1 MSKEKENKYNTSAN
15 PPSGG
20 EGAKDSTSKA
30 PPLANG
36 GKGSSATVT
45 GKAFDWQLLKRIMH
59 YVKPYTSVFVIAAF
73 LTIFL
78 AVIALFQPILIQ
90 RTLDKYILANDYHG
104 LVFMVELMIGQ
115 LVVQTIAQYYQT
127 YLTNSLGQSVIRDLR
142 KDVFNHITSLRL
154 KYFDRTPIG
163 MLITRTVSDLETI
176 ADIFSEGLISI
187 MGDMLL
193 VFAVIGYMLWQD
205 WKLALITL
213 IPMPF
218 LFASTYVFKEAIKSS
233 FQEVRTQVAQLN
245 TFLAEHI
252 SGISV
257 IQYFSREEQEMRK
270 FKAVN
275 LKYRDANI
283 RSNWYYS
290 IFFPV
295 VEILFAVCMA
305 LLVWYGCKRIL
316 NDQQIHAISASEG
329 GITPGLITSFI
340 VLLNML
346 FRPIR
351 QLADKFNT
359 LQMGMV
365 GADRIF
371 KVLDTDE
378 VATDDGKLAP
388 SVLEGD
394 IEFKDVWFAYNDEN
408 WVLKNI
414 NFHIKPGETLALVGA
429 TGAGKSSTIN
439 ILNRFYDIGK
449 GSVTVD
455 GYDIREYKVDYLR
468 SKIAT
473 VIQDVFLFTDT
484 IGNNISLNNTQIT
497 REEII
502 KAAKDV
508 GAHEFIERL
517 PGGYDYNVME
527 RGATLSAGQA
537 QLISFIRAL
546 VYNPAILV
554 LDEATSSVDTETEL
568 LIQTAINKLM
578 QGRTAIVI
586 AHRLSTIQNA
596 DKIIVL
602 DHGEIMESGTHQEL
616 LRIENGYYRKL
627 YDLQFNSAGIAK
639 PI

>member
-1 MSKEKENKYNTSAN
+1 MSE
-15 PPSGG
+15 
-20 EGAKDSTSKA
+20 
-30 PPLANG
+30 
-36 GKGSSATVT
+36 VT
-45 GKAFDWQLLKRIMH
+45 GKALDWKLLGRVMH
-59 YVKPYTSVFVIAAF
+59 YVKPYKVTFIIAAF

-78 AVIALFQPILIQ
+78 AVNALIQPILIQ
-90 RTLDKYILANDYHG
+90 KTLDDYILKNNYDG
-104 LVFMVELMIGQ
+104 LLFMVELMIGQ
-115 LVVQTIAQYYQT
+115 LVIQTIAQYYQT
-127 YLTNSLGQSVIRDLR
+127 FLTNSLGQNVIRDLR
-142 KDVFNHITSLRL
+142 IDIFNHITSLRL

-187 MGDMLL
+187 MGDLLL
-193 VFAVIGYMLWQD
+193 VVAVIGYMFWQD
-205 WKLALITL
+205 WKLAIITL

-218 LFASTYVFKEAIKSS
+218 LFLSTYVFKEAIKSS

-252 SGISV
+252 SGISI
-257 IQYFSREEQEMRK
+257 IQLFAREEQELRK
-270 FKAVN
+270 FRSVN
-275 LKYRDANI
+275 QKYRDANI

-316 NDQQIHAISASEG
+316 SDQQLRSLSASPH
-329 GITPGLITSFI
+329 GITPGVITGFI

-378 VATDDGKLAP
+378 VAVNTGHLKPAILCG
-388 SVLEGD
+388 E
-394 IEFKDVWFAYNDEN
+394 IEFENVWFAYNDEN
-408 WVLKNI
+408 WVLKDI
-414 NFHIKPGETLALVGA
+414 SFHVQPGKTLALVGA

-439 ILNRFYDIGK
+439 ILNRFYEIGK
-449 GSVTVD
+449 GNVKVD
-455 GYDIREYKVDYLR
+455 GVDIREYDVNYLR
-468 SKIAT
+468 SRIAT

-484 IGNNISLNNTQIT
+484 IANNISLNNRTIT

-502 KAAKDV
+502 AAAKDV

-554 LDEATSSVDTETEL
+554 LDEATSSVDTETEI
-568 LIQTAINKLM
+568 LIQNAINKLM

-586 AHRLSTIQNA
+586 AHRLSTIQNS

-602 DHGEIMESGTHQEL
+602 DHGEIKEIGTHQEL
-616 LRIENGYYRKL
+616 LRIEDGYYRKL
-627 YDLQFNSAGIAK
+627 YDLQFNSAGIVK
-639 PI
+639 

>member
-1 MSKEKENKYNTSAN
+1 
-15 PPSGG
+15 
-20 EGAKDSTSKA
+20 
-30 PPLANG
+30 
-36 GKGSSATVT
+36 
-45 GKAFDWQLLKRIMH
+45 MH
-59 YVKPYTSVFVIAAF
+59 YVKPYNRTFVIAAF

-78 AVIALFQPILIQ
+78 AAIAVVQPILIQ
-90 RTLDKYILANDYHG
+90 RTLDVNILGNDYNG
-104 LVFMVELMIGQ
+104 LVFMVGLMVGQ
-115 LVVQTIAQYYQT
+115 LVIQTIAQYYQT
-127 YLTNSLGQSVIRDLR
+127 YLTNALGQSVIRDLR

-187 MGDMLL
+187 MGDLLL
-193 VFAVIGYMLWQD
+193 VIAVIGIMLWQD

-213 IPMPF
+213 IPMPL

-252 SGISV
+252 SGISI
-257 IQYFSREEQEMRK
+257 IQYFAREEQEMRK
-270 FKAVN
+270 FRSVN
-275 LKYRDANI
+275 MKYRDANI

-295 VEILFAVCMA
+295 VEILFAICMA

-316 NDQQIHAISASEG
+316 NDQQLHAISASPN
-329 GITPGLITSFI
+329 GITPGVITGFI

-371 KVLDTDE
+371 RVLDTDE
-378 VATDDGKLAP
+378 VATDDGTLAP
-388 SVLEGD
+388 AVLQGE
-394 IEFKDVWFAYNDEN
+394 IEFNNVWFAYNDEN
-408 WVLKNI
+408 WVLKDI

-439 ILNRFYDIGK
+439 ILNRFYDIGRGEVK
-449 GSVTVD
+449 VD
-455 GYDIREYKVDYLR
+455 GHDIREYKVDYLR

-484 IGNNISLNNTQIT
+484 IGNNISLNNEDIT

-502 KAAKDV
+502 AAAKDV

-568 LIQTAINKLM
+568 LIQNAINKLM

-596 DKIIVL
+596 NKIIVL
-602 DHGEIMESGTHQEL
+602 DHGEIKEMGTHQEL
-616 LRIENGYYRKL
+616 LRIDGGYYRKL

-639 PI
+639 PLE

>member
-1 MSKEKENKYNTSAN
+1 MSDNKQDTGSKTTQHSAGNTTTTPAA
-15 PPSGG
+15 GTT
-20 EGAKDSTSKA
+20 A
-30 PPLANG
+30 
-36 GKGSSATVT
+36 VT
-45 GKAFDWQLLKRIMH
+45 GKALDWGLLKRVLH
-59 YVKPYTSVFVIAAF
+59 YVKPYNRIFTIAVF

-78 AVIALFQPILIQ
+78 AGIAVVQPMLIQ
-90 RTLDKYILANDYHG
+90 KTLDDYILKNNYNG
-104 LVFMVELMIGQ
+104 LVLMVGLMLCQ
-115 LVVQTIAQYYQT
+115 LVIQTGAQYYQT
-127 YLTNSLGQSVIRDLR
+127 FITNWLGESVIRDLR
-142 KDVFNHITSLRL
+142 IDIFNHITSLRL

-163 MLITRTVSDLETI
+163 VLITRTVSDLETI

-187 MGDMLL
+187 MGDLLL
-193 VFAVIGYMLWQD
+193 VIVVIGIMLHSD

-233 FQEVRTQVAQLN
+233 FQEVRTQVAHLN

-257 IQYFSREEQEMRK
+257 IQYFAREDQEMRK
-270 FKAVN
+270 FLSVN
-275 LKYRDANI
+275 KKYRDANI

-295 VEILFAVCMA
+295 VEVLFALCIG
-305 LLVWYGCKRIL
+305 LLVWYGSKRIL
-316 NDQQIHAISASEG
+316 SDQQMASLSANGKGVS
-329 GITPGLITSFI
+329 PGTILAFI
-340 VLLNML
+340 VYLNLL

-371 KVLDTDE
+371 KVLDTNE
-378 VATDDGKLAP
+378 VAINTGQLKTGRIQ
-388 SVLEGD
+388 GD
-394 IEFKDVWFAYNDEN
+394 ISFNNVWFAYNDEN
-408 WVLKNI
+408 WVLKDI
-414 NFHIKPGETLALVGA
+414 SLHVKPGETLALVGA

-439 ILNRFYDIGK
+439 ILNRFYEISK
-449 GSVTVD
+449 GSVLVD
-455 GYDIREYKVDYLR
+455 GINIQDYDVSFLR
-468 SKIAT
+468 SQIAT

-484 IGNNISLNNTQIT
+484 IANNISLNNEIIT
-497 REEII
+497 REQII
-502 KAAKDV
+502 AAAKDV

-527 RGATLSAGQA
+527 RGSTLSAGQA

-568 LIQTAINKLM
+568 LIQNAIYKLM
-578 QGRTAIVI
+578 QGRTSIVI
-586 AHRLSTIQNA
+586 AHRLSTIQKA
-596 DKIIVL
+596 DRIIVL
-602 DHGEIMESGTHQEL
+602 DHGEIKESGTHQEL
-616 LRIENGYYRKL
+616 LKIEDGFYRKL
-627 YDLQFNSAGIAK
+627 YDLQFNSAGISRES
-639 PI
+639 

>member
-1 MSKEKENKYNTSAN
+1 MKSVSTDKQNSDSKNPQSAKEAKT
-15 PPSGG
+15 PPS
-20 EGAKDSTSKA
+20 A
-30 PPLANG
+30 
-36 GKGSSATVT
+36 VT
-45 GKAFDWQLLKRIMH
+45 GKALDWKLLGRVMH
-59 YVKPYTSVFVIAAF
+59 YVKPYNKTFITAVC
-73 LTIFL
+73 LTVFL
-78 AVIALFQPILIQ
+78 AAIAIVQPILIQ
-90 RTLDKYILANDYHG
+90 KTLDDYILKDNYNG
-104 LVFMVELMIGQ
+104 LVFMIELMLAQ
-115 LVVQTIAQYYQT
+115 LVIQTIAQYYQT
-127 YLTNSLGQSVIRDLR
+127 YITNWLGESVIRDLR
-142 KDVFNHITSLRL
+142 IHIFNHITSLRL

-163 MLITRTVSDLETI
+163 VLITRTVSDLETI

-193 VFAVIGYMLWQD
+193 VFAVIGYMLYID

-233 FQEVRTQVAQLN
+233 FQEVRTQVAHLN

-257 IQYFSREEQEMRK
+257 IQYFAREDQEMRK
-270 FKAVN
+270 FVSVN
-275 LKYRDANI
+275 KKYRDANI

-295 VEILFAVCMA
+295 VEVLFAMCMG

-316 NDQQIHAISASEG
+316 TDQQLAHLSAHNKVVS
-329 GITPGLITSFI
+329 PGTILAFI
-340 VLLNML
+340 VYLNLL

-371 KVLDTDE
+371 KVLDTNE
-378 VATDDGKLAP
+378 VAVNTGTLRP
-388 SVLEGD
+388 SKINGD
-394 IEFKDVWFAYNDEN
+394 IEFSHVWFAYNEEN
-408 WVLKNI
+408 WVLKDI
-414 NFHIKPGETLALVGA
+414 SFHVKPGETLALVGA

-439 ILNRFYDIGK
+439 ILNRFYEIGK
-449 GSVTVD
+449 GTVKVD
-455 GYDIREYKVDYLR
+455 GIDIHDYDVNYLR
-468 SKIAT
+468 AQIAT

-484 IGNNISLNNTQIT
+484 IANNISLNNEAIT
-497 REEII
+497 REQII
-502 KAAKDV
+502 AAAKDV

-527 RGATLSAGQA
+527 RGSTLSAGQA

-546 VYNPAILV
+546 VYDPAILV
-554 LDEATSSVDTETEL
+554 LDEATSSVDTETEI
-568 LIQTAINKLM
+568 LIQNAINKLM

-596 DKIIVL
+596 NRIIVL
-602 DHGEIMESGTHQEL
+602 DHGEIKEIGTHQEL
-616 LRIENGYYRKL
+616 LKIEHGYYRKL
-627 YDLQFNSAGIAK
+627 YDLQFNSAGISR
-639 PI
+639 

>member
-1 MSKEKENKYNTSAN
+1 MSQ
-15 PPSGG
+15 
-20 EGAKDSTSKA
+20 
-30 PPLANG
+30 
-36 GKGSSATVT
+36 VT
-45 GKAFDWQLLKRIMH
+45 GKALDWNLLGRVMK
-59 YVKPYTSVFVIAAF
+59 YVRPYRGTFIIAAC

-78 AVIALFQPILIQ
+78 AGSALVQPILMQ
-90 RTLDKYILANDYHG
+90 LTLDKYILANNYNG
-104 LVFMVELMIGQ
+104 LILMVVLMVAQ
-115 LVVQTIAQYYQT
+115 LAIQTAVQYYQT
-127 YLTNSLGQSVIRDLR
+127 YSTNALGQSVIRDLR
-142 KDVFNHITSLRL
+142 KDVFNHIMSLRL

-187 MGDMLL
+187 VGDLLL
-193 VFAVIGYMLWQD
+193 VLAIIILMMLRD

-218 LFASTYVFKEAIKSS
+218 LILSTYIFKEAIKSS
-233 FQEVRTQVAQLN
+233 FQEVRTQVAHLN

-252 SGISV
+252 SGISI
-257 IQYFSREEQEMRK
+257 IQYFSREDQEMRK

-275 LKYRDANI
+275 MKYRDANI

-295 VEILFAVCMA
+295 VEILFACSMA

-316 NDQQIHAISASEG
+316 TDQQFAALGTGNHPV
-329 GITPGLITSFI
+329 TPGMILEFI
-340 VLLNML
+340 VLLNLL

-378 VATDDGKLAP
+378 VAVNTGTLKPASLRGAINF
-388 SVLEGD
+388 EN
-394 IEFKDVWFAYNDEN
+394 VWFAYNDEN

-414 NFHIKPGETLALVGA
+414 NFHVNPGETLALVGA

-439 ILNRFYDIGK
+439 ILNRFYEIGK
-449 GSVTVD
+449 GSAKVD
-455 GYDIREYKVDYLR
+455 GIDIHEYDVSFLR
-468 SKIAT
+468 SRIAT
-473 VIQDVFLFTDT
+473 VIQDVFLFSDT
-484 IGNNISLNNTQIT
+484 IANNISLNNPAIT
-497 REEII
+497 REQII
-502 KAAKDV
+502 AAAKDV
-508 GAHEFIERL
+508 GAHDFIERL

-527 RGATLSAGQA
+527 RGSTLSSGQA

-546 VYNPAILV
+546 VYDPAILV

-568 LIQTAINKLM
+568 LIQNAINKLM

-602 DHGEIMESGTHQEL
+602 DHGEIKEMGTHQEL
-616 LRIENGYYRKL
+616 LKIEHGYYRKL
-627 YDLQFNSAGIAK
+627 YDLQFNSAGIVK
-639 PI
+639 S

>member
-1 MSKEKENKYNTSAN
+1 
-15 PPSGG
+15 
-20 EGAKDSTSKA
+20 
-30 PPLANG
+30 
-36 GKGSSATVT
+36 
-45 GKAFDWQLLKRIMH
+45 MH
-59 YVKPYTSVFVIAAF
+59 YVKPYKTTFNISVF

-78 AVIALFQPILIQ
+78 AASALVLPILTQ
-90 RTLDKYILANDYHG
+90 KTLDEYILKDNYSG

-115 LVVQTIAQYYQT
+115 LIIQTAAQYWQT

-142 KDVFNHITSLRL
+142 IDIFNHITSLRL

-193 VFAVIGYMLWQD
+193 VIAVIGYMIFVD

-218 LFASTYVFKEAIKSS
+218 LLLSTYVFKEAIKSS
-233 FQEVRTQVAQLN
+233 FQEVRTQVAHLN

-257 IQYFSREEQEMRK
+257 IQYFAREDQEMRK
-270 FKAVN
+270 FKTVN
-275 LKYRDANI
+275 TKYRDANI

-295 VEILFAVCMA
+295 VEILFAVCMG

-316 NDQQIHAISASEG
+316 LDQQLQFASVPGHDPKLG
-329 GITPGLITSFI
+329 GFAKFIASLKSIFAKKPVTPGVITAFI
-340 VLLNML
+340 YLLNIL

-371 KVLDTDE
+371 KVLDTNE
-378 VATDDGKLAP
+378 VAINEGKLKPAN
-388 SVLEGD
+388 LQGE
-394 IEFKDVWFAYNDEN
+394 IEFNNVWFAYNDEN

-414 NFHIKPGETLALVGA
+414 SFDVKPGKTLALVGA

-439 ILNRFYDIGK
+439 ILNRFYEINK
-449 GSVTVD
+449 GSVKVD
-455 GYDIREYKVDYLR
+455 GRDIKDYDVDYLR
-468 SKIAT
+468 SHIAT

-484 IGNNISLNNTQIT
+484 IGNNISLNNQEIT
-497 REEII
+497 REQII
-502 KAAKDV
+502 AAAKDV

-546 VYNPAILV
+546 VYNPTILV
-554 LDEATSSVDTETEL
+554 LDEATSSVDTETEI
-568 LIQTAINKLM
+568 LIQNAINKLM

-602 DHGEIMESGTHQEL
+602 DHGEIKESGTHQEL

-627 YDLQFNSAGIAK
+627 YDLQFNSAGISR
-639 PI
+639 

>member
-1 MSKEKENKYNTSAN
+1 MSQ
-15 PPSGG
+15 
-20 EGAKDSTSKA
+20 
-30 PPLANG
+30 
-36 GKGSSATVT
+36 VT
-45 GKAFDWQLLKRIMH
+45 GKALDWNLLGRVMK
-59 YVKPYTSVFVIAAF
+59 YVKPYRSTFVIAAL

-78 AVIALFQPILIQ
+78 AGSALVQPILMQ
-90 RTLDKYILANDYHG
+90 LTLDKYILANNYNG
-104 LVFMVELMIGQ
+104 LVLMVVLMIAQ
-115 LVVQTIAQYYQT
+115 LAMQTAVQYYQT
-127 YLTNSLGQSVIRDLR
+127 YSTNALGQSVIRDLR
-142 KDVFNHITSLRL
+142 KDVFNHIMSLRL

-187 MGDMLL
+187 VGDLLL
-193 VFAVIGYMLWQD
+193 VLAIIILMMISD

-218 LFASTYVFKEAIKSS
+218 LMLSTYVFKEAIKSS
-233 FQEVRTQVAQLN
+233 FQEVRTQVAHLN

-252 SGISV
+252 SGISI
-257 IQYFSREEQEMRK
+257 IQYFSREDQEMRK
-270 FKAVN
+270 FKSVN
-275 LKYRDANI
+275 MKYRDANI

-295 VEILFAVCMA
+295 VEILFACSMA

-316 NDQQIHAISASEG
+316 TDQQLVSLGTRNHPV
-329 GITPGLITSFI
+329 TPGMILSFI
-340 VLLNML
+340 VLLNLL

-378 VATDDGKLAP
+378 VAANTGTLRPTSLRGAIDF
-388 SVLEGD
+388 EN
-394 IEFKDVWFAYNDEN
+394 VWFAYNDEN

-414 NFHIKPGETLALVGA
+414 NFHVNPGETLALVGA

-439 ILNRFYDIGK
+439 ILNRFYEIGQGAAK
-449 GSVTVD
+449 VD
-455 GYDIREYKVDYLR
+455 GIDIREYDVAYLR
-468 SKIAT
+468 SQIAT
-473 VIQDVFLFTDT
+473 VIQDVFLFSDT
-484 IGNNISLNNTQIT
+484 IANNISLNNPTIT
-497 REEII
+497 REQII
-502 KAAKDV
+502 AAAKDV
-508 GAHEFIERL
+508 GAHDFIERL

-527 RGATLSAGQA
+527 RGSTLSSGQA

-568 LIQTAINKLM
+568 LIQNAINKLM

-602 DHGEIMESGTHQEL
+602 DHGEIKEMGTHQEL
-616 LRIENGYYRKL
+616 LKIEHGYYRKL
-627 YDLQFNSAGIAK
+627 YDLQFNSAGIVK
-639 PI
+639 S